1 MNDKLAG
8 IEGVSRETRE
18 RLEIYAELL
27 SRWNRRIN
35 LVSPATINDLW
46 TRHISDSIQLAALA
60 PETAR
65 TWIDLG
71 SGAGLPGLIVAAA
84 RQSANPLE
92 RMVVVDSDSRKCA
105 FMSEAARA
113 MNIAVEV
120 RAQRLGSR
128 ASAKVAEPFDII
140 SARALAPLPLLLD
153 YAGPFIGK
161 STICLFPKGKTRN
174 GEIAEAQRSW
184 HMKLEEIPSVSD
196 PSGAILRIRD
206 VSRMAESNE
215 C

>member
-1 MNDKLAG
+1 MNGRLIG
-8 IEGVSRETRE
+8 IETVSRETLD
-18 RLEIYAELL
+18 RLETYADLL
-27 SRWNRRIN
+27 ARWNQRIN
-35 LVSPATINDLW
+35 LVSPGTIKDLW
-46 TRHISDSIQLAALA
+46 KRHISDSIQLAALA
-60 PETAR
+60 PKRAE

-84 RQSANPLE
+84 RQDFDPLE

-113 MNIAVEV
+113 MNIPVEV
-120 RAQRLGSR
+120 RSQRLAIRSGEK
-128 ASAKVAEPFDII
+128 AAEPFDII

-153 YAGPFIGK
+153 YAAPFIK
-161 STICLFPKGKTRN
+161 NTTICLFPKGKTRN
-174 GEIAEAQRSW
+174 TEIAEAQRSW

-196 PSGAILRIRD
+196 PSGAVLRIRE